1 MEIIHLIPGKSV
13 GGVEADFCEFI
24 TYPYNNERIYH
35 YVICKSGL
43 HPYVMNKIS
52 PISQKIYSLSH
63 IAKFKI
69 PKFLS
74 PIKIKYVMQKLKLL
88 NPDFWLIWNILP
100 NIDLLSF
107 MPKGKIIF
115 YDHGKAWGKKNFK
128 KRNYHLLLENSYKI
142 ICASYAS
149 KRMLELKMKVPS
161 NKITVCLNA
170 LRPSCK
176 PVNTTVK
183 NLNKNKAIHIGIA
196 GRHESF
202 KGFPLVIHAVNELKR
217 RKIPFKL
224 FVAGEGRKLND
235 LKKLVNILGLEDCVK
250 FMGFVYNMNEFY
262 SQIDLFICPSL
273 RETFGLVV
281 IEALAHGCPVII
293 AGVDGLPE
301 TLQDTNSGI
310 IIKPDIDIEYYPR
323 YGGSLDFLEKI
334 DYVYDPYTDNIVV
347 PKFVNPIHIADAVE
361 YLYENPEIFSKMSK
375 NAIQLINEK
384 FDYDKHVNELYNI
397 LTS

>member
-1 MEIIHLIPGKSV
+1 MKIIHLILGRSI
-13 GGVEADFCEFI
+13 GGVETDFSEFI

-35 YVICKSGL
+35 YVISKSGL
-43 HPYVMNKIS
+43 HPYVMDKIS

-74 PIKIKYVMQKLKLL
+74 PIKIKYVKQKLKLL
-88 NPDFWLIWNILP
+88 YPDIWLIWDTLP

-107 MPKGKIIF
+107 MSKGKIIF
-115 YDHGKAWGKKNFK
+115 YEQGKAWGKKTFK
-128 KRNYHLLLENSYKI
+128 KKNYHLLLKNSYKI

-161 NKITVCLNA
+161 NKITVCLYA

-176 PVNTTVK
+176 PVNTIVK
-183 NLNKNKAIHIGIA
+183 NLNKNKVLHIGIA
-196 GRHESF
+196 GRHESY

-224 FVAGEGRKLND
+224 FVAGEGKKLND
-235 LKKLVNILGLEDCVK
+235 LKKLVNILDIEDCVE

-273 RETFGLVV
+273 REPFGLVV

-301 TLQDTNSGI
+301 TLQGTDSGI

-323 YGGSLDFLEKI
+323 YGGSLDFLKKI

-375 NAIQLINEK
+375 NAIQLISEK
-384 FDYDKHVNELYNI
+384 FDFDKYVNELYDI